1 MSSWTKEQN
10 KLFEDALDRY
20 DEGTPNRWQKIARA
34 VGGGKTA
41 EEVERH
47 YEMLIKDLKSIE
59 SENDNSSSNAKG
71 DNTAYKA

>member
-34 VGGGKTA
+34 V
-41 EEVERH
+41 EVERH